1 MVQASGHGTEVG
13 SRDQRKRQAKGK
25 KKISDSQKS
34 TVRRFDGTYNKYL
47 VINNITYQIKPLTNK
62 LQLLTSALKPLFGI
76 VEREKFLV
84 TYQGKKYIGTKAL
97 KNKKGEAI
105 EEFPF
110 DLMPESL
117 MTAGFREKL
126 RTIYFFRY
134 LIGFRTTK
142 ISIRV
147 SHDGEKYTPVS
158 YSETKLAKDINLRTG
173 TGFKITPTR
182 EKEKS
187 PKYIRVDPE
196 DEMRRILKLKHGKIT
211 LNHIYDFLADVKR
224 EIIETDPS
232 FLWLVNSIQRKLMD
246 LLEL

>member
-1 MVQASGHGTEVG
+1 MVKTPTTTTTSKQKTKKSEI
-13 SRDQRKRQAKGK
+13 RK
-25 KKISDSQKS
+25 
-34 TVRRFDGTYNKYL
+34 FEGTYNKYL
-47 VINNITYQIKPLTNK
+47 VISNITYQIKPLSNK
-62 LQLLTSALKPLFGI
+62 LQLVTNALKPLFGI
-76 VEREKFLV
+76 IEREKFLI
-84 TYQGKKYIGTKAL
+84 TYQGRKYIGTKAL
-97 KNKKGEAI
+97 KNKRGEAI

-117 MTAGFREKL
+117 VTAGFREKL

-142 ISIRV
+142 LSIRV
-147 SHDGEKYTPVS
+147 SYDEGKYSPVS
-158 YSETKLAKDINLRTG
+158 YSEAKLAKDTNLRTG

-182 EKEKS
+182 EKEKN

-196 DEMRRILKLKHGKIT
+196 DEMRRILGLKHEKIT
-211 LNHIYDFLADVKR
+211 LSAIYDFLANLKH